1 MKKTLSLFL
10 VMFAAITLQ
19 AQVQAPQP
27 SPHAKIWQKVGL
39 TDVTVEYSR
48 PSMRGRE
55 IFGDLVPF
63 DKKWRTG
70 ANENTTITFSD
81 DVKIDGETLSKGTY
95 SIYSVPGKKSWEI
108 MFYKK
113 TDNWGLPQEWDNAQV
128 ALSTKAEVNKMPI
141 NMETF
146 TIVIDELKN
155 NSAVFNM
162 LWENTVV
169 SFTFEVPT
177 EEKTMASI
185 ETALNGPSARDYY
198 AAADYYYSSDKDLN
212 QALTWINKAV
222 EGQENAPFWMLRKK
236 SLIEAKLGKKK
247 DAIKTAKASLKAA
260 KAAGNDDYV
269 KMNEDS
275 LKEWGAM

>member
-1 MKKTLSLFL
+1 MKKTLTFFLFML
-10 VMFAAITLQ
+10 AAITMQ

-27 SPHAKIWQKVGL
+27 SPHAKIWQTVGL
-39 TDVTVEYSR
+39 TEVTVEYSR
-48 PSMRGRE
+48 PSMRGRD

-70 ANENTTITFSD
+70 ANENTTISFSD
-81 DVKIDGETLSKGTY
+81 DVTIDGETLTKGTY
-95 SIYSVPGKKSWEI
+95 AIYSVPGKNSWEV

-113 TDNWGLPQEWDNAQV
+113 TDNWGLPQAWDNAQV
-128 ALSTKAEVNKMPI
+128 ALSTKAQVTKMPMT
-141 NMETF
+141 METF

-155 NSAVFNM
+155 DSAVFNM
-162 LWENTVV
+162 LWEDTVV

-177 EEKTMASI
+177 DEKTMKSI
-185 ETALNGPSARDYY
+185 EAALNGPTARDYY
-198 AAADYYYSSDKDLN
+198 AAAEYYYSSGKDLE
-212 QALTWINKAV
+212 QALEWINKAT
-222 EGQENAPFWMLRKK
+222 EDNATFWMLRKK

-275 LKEWGAM
+275 LKEWGAK